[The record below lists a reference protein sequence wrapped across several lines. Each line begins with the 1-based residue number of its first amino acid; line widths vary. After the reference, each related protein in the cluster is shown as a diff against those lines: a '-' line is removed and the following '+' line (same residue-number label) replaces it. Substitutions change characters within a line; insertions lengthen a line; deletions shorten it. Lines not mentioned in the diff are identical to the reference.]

1 MRNREIC
8 IYLHVQTFTSP
19 YATFQ
24 HDPDTK
30 DKRTTPPL
38 PLATHPSTHQPI
50 FKLSRPPAHPPPH
63 PPEMG
68 RRRLYLHAVSPDE
81 EAVAKVKGEVSDL
94 FSVNAQGPVTY
105 VALYD
110 RYTHLLDGTTL
121 TEVQEFIDTC
131 GILKVRRGKAGWVGC
146 GGWQGGRE
154 EREEMKNERRMRGG
168 K

>member
-1 MRNREIC
+1 
-8 IYLHVQTFTSP
+8 
-19 YATFQ
+19 
-24 HDPDTK
+24 
-30 DKRTTPPL
+30 
-38 PLATHPSTHQPI
+38 
-50 FKLSRPPAHPPPH
+50 
-63 PPEMG
+63 MG

-131 GILKVRRGKAGWVGC
+131 GILKVRRGKAGWVG
-146 GGWQGGRE
+146 GGRGE
-154 EREEMKNERRMRGG
+154 ERERKRGSERRVRRGE
-168 K
+168 